1 VAQDTAVSGIIARLS
16 AAFRMDRDDARR
28 EKGQWPMRQT
38 LILALLLV
46 LTAASI
52 SGQGP
57 RPKKFLGGPLVI
69 DDQGSFFVGG
79 VPKITDHAAA
89 APPAAPG
96 APAPAGPV
104 PQQITIGQM
113 YVQFQI
119 PAKKYGGGWP
129 VIMVHG
135 STHTGACLE
144 ATPDGREGWY
154 PYFVRHGVPSYVVD
168 QAGRGRSGFD
178 ESVIHEGE
186 ARLAAG
192 DAKGAADLIPSF
204 GRITDNGAWTAW
216 FGHLV
221 PNGSTVLTGRL
232 IPHGDPQDPNPTPDA
247 YRHVAPLFPLE
258 AVDAAVAA
266 RTGALGPAPGGSA
279 AAYALEYYKQ
289 LVPNAEV
296 TLPGSTCAS
305 CAPSALSP
313 ANTWTP
319 QNLATLVERL
329 GGAIVVTHSQSG
341 IMGHHMTR
349 ILKERGH
356 KDLLKGLVTLE
367 GSCSLPNS
375 GLTAADFDNIP
386 YMALK
391 GDYTATSTV
400 CQETVDAI
408 NARRAAKQGTAK
420 AEYLKLDDMGIL
432 GVTHM
437 MMLDKKNLEI
447 ADIML
452 AWVNK
457 NVGGMGKGR

>member
-1 VAQDTAVSGIIARLS
+1 MRS
-16 AAFRMDRDDARR
+16 AASVAV
-28 EKGQWPMRQT
+28 
-38 LILALLLV
+38 LVVALAV
-46 LTAASI
+46 TA
-52 SGQGP
+52 SGQTSQT
-57 RPKKFLGGPLVI
+57 PKKFLGGPLTI
-69 DDQGSFFVGG
+69 EDQGSFFVGG
-79 VPKITDHAAA
+79 VQKVTDYAVVPGPPGPGAAA
-89 APPAAPG
+89 ATTPP
-96 APAPAGPV
+96 PV
-104 PQQITIGQM
+104 TPQQITIGQM

-154 PYFVRHGVPSYVVD
+154 PYFVRNGVPSYVVD

-178 ESVIHEGE
+178 QSVLHEGE
-186 ARLAAG
+186 ARLARG
-192 DAKGAADLIPSF
+192 DAQGAAALIPSF

-221 PNGSTVLTGRL
+221 PANSTVLTGTL
-232 IPHGDPQDPNPTPDA
+232 IPHGAANDPNPTPDS
-247 YRHVAPLFPLE
+247 YKHVAPLFPIE
-258 AVDAAVAA
+258 TVDRNLVS
-266 RTGALGPAPGGSA
+266 RTGAIGPAPGTSSPY
-279 AAYALEYYKQ
+279 YALEYYKQ

-305 CAPSALSP
+305 CDPKELSP

-319 QNLATLVERL
+319 QNLASLVERL

-341 IMGHHMTR
+341 IMGHHMAR

-356 KDLLKGLVTLE
+356 LDLLKGLMTLE
-367 GSCSLPNS
+367 GSCSLTNS

-391 GDYTATSTV
+391 GDYTATSMV
-400 CQETVDAI
+400 CEETVNAI

-452 AWVNK
+452 EWVKK
-457 NVGGMGKGR
+457 NVRGNSKRR

>member
-1 VAQDTAVSGIIARLS
+1 MTRTFTLSVLVVLAVASVSAQS
-16 AAFRMDRDDARR
+16 
-28 EKGQWPMRQT
+28 
-38 LILALLLV
+38 
-46 LTAASI
+46 
-52 SGQGP
+52 P

-69 DDQGSFFVGG
+69 EDQGSFFVGG
-79 VPKITDHAAA
+79 VPKVTEHAVV
-89 APPAAPG
+89 PPPPAPG
-96 APAPAGPV
+96 APAPAAPAGPV

-119 PAKKYGGGWP
+119 PAKKYAGGWP

-178 ESVIHEGE
+178 QSVLHEAE
-186 ARLAAG
+186 ARMASGDTKSAAE
-192 DAKGAADLIPSF
+192 LIPSF

-221 PNGSTVLTGRL
+221 PNGSTVLTGTL
-232 IPHGDPQDPNPTPDA
+232 VPHGDARDPNPNPDA
-247 YRHVAPLFPLE
+247 RPHVAPLFPID
-258 AVDAAVAA
+258 AVDAKAA
-266 RTGALGPAPGGSA
+266 SRAGALGPAPSGSKD
-279 AAYALEYYKQ
+279 AYGLEYYKQ

-305 CAPSALSP
+305 CDPAALSP

-319 QNLATLVERL
+319 QNLAALVERL

-341 IMGHHMTR
+341 IMGHHMAR
-349 ILKERGH
+349 ILKERGQ
-356 KDLLKGLVTLE
+356 LGLVKGLVTLE
-367 GSCSLPNS
+367 GSCSLSNS

-391 GDYTATSTV
+391 GDYAATSTV

-408 NARRAAKQGTAK
+408 NARRATKQGTAR
-420 AEYLKLDDMGIL
+420 ADYLKLDEMGLL

-452 AWVNK
+452 GWVNK
-457 NVGGMGKGR
+457 HVKGASTRR

>member
-1 VAQDTAVSGIIARLS
+1 MRTL
-16 AAFRMDRDDARR
+16 AALVVLL
-28 EKGQWPMRQT
+28 GVVTPT
-38 LILALLLV
+38 L
-46 LTAASI
+46 
-52 SGQGP
+52 SGQTVP
-57 RPKKFLGGPLVI
+57 ASKKFLGGPLVI
-69 DDQGSFFVGG
+69 EDQGSFFVGG
-79 VPKITDHAAA
+79 VQKITDYASALP
-89 APPAAPG
+89 PPAPGTTAPT
-96 APAPAGPV
+96 GPV

-119 PAKKYGGGWP
+119 PAKKYNGGWP

-154 PYFVRHGVPSYVVD
+154 PYFVRKGVPSYVVD

-178 ESVIHEGE
+178 QSVLHEAE

-192 DAKGAADLIPSF
+192 DSKAAADLIPSF

-221 PNGSTVLTGRL
+221 PAGSNVRTGRL
-232 IPHGDPQDPNPTPDA
+232 IPHGDGEDPNPKPDA
-247 YRHVAPLFPLE
+247 YAHVAPLFPLE
-258 AVDAAVAA
+258 SV
-266 RTGALGPAPGGSA
+266 G
-279 AAYALEYYKQ
+279 EYYKQ

-296 TLPGSTCAS
+296 TLPGSTCAN
-305 CAPSALSP
+305 CDPKELSP

-319 QNLATLVERL
+319 QNLAALVERL

-341 IMGHHMTR
+341 IMGHHMAR
-349 ILKERGH
+349 ILKEHGRL
-356 KDLLKGLVTLE
+356 DLLKGLVTLE

-391 GDYTATSTV
+391 GDYTNSSTV

-408 NARRAAKQGTAK
+408 NARRTAKQGTAK

-447 ADIML
+447 ADVIYN
-452 AWVNK
+452 WIGK
-457 NVGGMGKGR
+457 NVKR